1 MGRDGAGRVGRGAP
15 AGGDVVL
22 LDGCGGRHDV
32 RGAAG
37 RGHAG
42 GGLEA
47 HERCDDRHSYRKD
60 GAYAGACGCLSRV
73 WGDET
78 RARGSSG
85 TPRGSC
91 PCRRCRCGRD
101 DACDCVVARSEA
113 ESLCVD
119 HVSNRS
125 VAHMFNGKSGGL
137 WSMTQKHVPT
147 RRTRRSR
154 GLQPSSSTCPPAPH
168 STSVESSKYRPQT
181 WIRTGTKV
189 RLTHTRVTI
198 RPPDR
203 ESARI
208 DFSRA
213 PASSPSAAR
222 GKVSVSCHE
231 GRAFGS
237 TAASVPHRHRSLT
250 ARGSDLSA
258 HLSSPS
264 QSYSPRRGPAAA

>member
-1 MGRDGAGRVGRGAP
+1 MPPKRVLRPKSVSCAAGRGEHRRDRHREHGPHAYAPPRRVAHPVAAGAP
-15 AGGDVVL
+15 AAPAPCADSRPNLFCSQFRFVL
-22 LDGCGGRHDV
+22 TFMNGRSAPPPDLTQPPRAPPAAGV
-32 RGAAG
+32 PCAAG

-137 WSMTQKHVPT
+137 
-147 RRTRRSR
+147 
-154 GLQPSSSTCPPAPH
+154 
-168 STSVESSKYRPQT
+168 
-181 WIRTGTKV
+181 
-189 RLTHTRVTI
+189 
-198 RPPDR
+198 
-203 ESARI
+203 
-208 DFSRA
+208 
-213 PASSPSAAR
+213 
-222 GKVSVSCHE
+222 
-231 GRAFGS
+231 
-237 TAASVPHRHRSLT
+237 
-250 ARGSDLSA
+250 
-258 HLSSPS
+258 
-264 QSYSPRRGPAAA
+264 

>member
-1 MGRDGAGRVGRGAP
+1 MGRDGAERVGRGAP

-22 LDGCGGRHDV
+22 LDGCGGRHDA

-78 RARGSSG
+78 RARGSLG

-137 WSMTQKHVPT
+137 
-147 RRTRRSR
+147 
-154 GLQPSSSTCPPAPH
+154 
-168 STSVESSKYRPQT
+168 
-181 WIRTGTKV
+181 
-189 RLTHTRVTI
+189 
-198 RPPDR
+198 
-203 ESARI
+203 
-208 DFSRA
+208 
-213 PASSPSAAR
+213 
-222 GKVSVSCHE
+222 
-231 GRAFGS
+231 
-237 TAASVPHRHRSLT
+237 
-250 ARGSDLSA
+250 
-258 HLSSPS
+258 
-264 QSYSPRRGPAAA
+264 